1 MERWLLSEKPFKWAM
16 GAFYL
21 SAAMCLGTNMK
32 SCVREANAQEEPLE
46 RICAYAYERD
56 DMNLVLYDV
65 DCDKQLDYGAFTM
78 DGETQPTLFWQDRND
93 DGEPQMNE
101 FYRLEDSI

>member
-1 MERWLLSEKPFKWAM
+1 
-16 GAFYL
+16 
-21 SAAMCLGTNMK
+21 
-32 SCVREANAQEEPLE
+32 
-46 RICAYAYERD
+46 
-56 DMNLVLYDV
+56 MNLVLYDV